1 MPKKITKLT
10 LEQESRFPAAR
21 ARHKRTVSPAANIQ
35 ELQLLYRRYLKA
47 RKHKAASMVHMR
59 LRELMHR
66 QLKRENRED
75 RRA

>member
-1 MPKKITKLT
+1 MLRETGSS
-10 LEQESRFPAAR
+10 EMRQEECR
-21 ARHKRTVSPAANIQ
+21 RTVSPAANIR

-47 RKHKAASMVHMR
+47 RKHKAANMVHMR